1 MLFKVLPHFFE
12 SRIGSSVFLCIY
24 LHQINTFSSESV
36 PNFHKSHPSRF
47 TKGLCSKS
55 QDETRKSHFSIA
67 ICRFWEQS
75 FPEFRYGA
83 LRVLVWDSIPIT
95 SSGKQTLPHSHT
107 TCNLGKCRDLDQN
120 QCFYPVLEA
129 SSSPRSRAFDGWG
142 VLLRGRYHLIE
153 CYQY

>member
-12 SRIGSSVFLCIY
+12 PRIGSLVFLCIY

-55 QDETRKSHFSIA
+55 RDETRKSHFSIA
-67 ICRFWEQS
+67 ICTFWEQS

-95 SSGKQTLPHSHT
+95 SSAKQTQPRPHT
-107 TCNLGKCRDLDQN
+107 THNCGRSRDLDQN
-120 QCFYPVLEA
+120 HCFYPVLEA
-129 SSSPRSRAFDGWG
+129 SSSPRSRAFDGRG
-142 VLLRGRYHLIE
+142 VFSKSRYHLLE
-153 CYQY
+153 SYQY